1 MLHNS
6 ATEAAKAPPEV
17 QHAMPAQPPPCL
29 IYTRRNLLST
39 AAALVAFLTGL
50 LVLYIYG
57 SGAKSAMDS
66 LKSTQFGI
74 NGSTFIY
81 AQYESPLLMS
91 FVKLLK
97 TDAPSVVPAFQ
108 QTIQNA
114 SVVYIVQ
121 ADETSTLEFTTTNC
135 VASGGTVT
143 DIHDP
148 QVVRD
153 FVSLV
158 YSGLGASFTN
168 DLIAVIDCNFGAIVG
183 QDSSTFRVHV
193 VDPKLTYITTISTE
207 AMQMTRPQMR
217 QKTVSMPVIVV
228 NTTFASIKMTPPYDD
243 YSTAFSRP
251 LAPTDVRVLVAIGY
265 PFEDAI
271 FQPLAVERVNEQSQ
285 IEGTLVWPNN
295 WTESVYLNAYDGTY
309 RDEST
314 IFGYYFSFS
323 IHIPDDAASN
333 LGYLSFVGVPQI
345 KNSWAW
351 GYLLVCLQLCLVV
364 ALDMFSAVLVAVGT
378 SRRVQFNVFHTLPDI
393 SHHLEKA
400 ILVHAILSIPCCLLD
415 GGWAWYEWSVSSAQ
429 LRNIYN
435 TNTIPRP
442 LHIWCILL
450 SWTVFV
456 CTAMTKILRCNF
468 SSTAI
473 LFVCLVADAHETY
486 FNGPWG
492 LFVEF
497 SAQCMMDS
505 NAESLTPS
513 RSLHLDIWSYHS
525 QPTLK
530 PKFVLNEVSGFV
542 YAAGFLLTT
551 QVLMKVIYLIHGRL
565 RRQVSPHSSDDKA
578 ISFPF
583 EDGQTNTPLRG
594 LFLSFD
600 KHEEDKASST
610 ILATPA
616 WVWYLGDVVVDDV
629 FVFRLTDVPKLWLNQ
644 LLRRDYFHIYGYDV
658 TLNEVNTNLKLFL
671 HEDFQNA
678 ASLWRLSL
686 VPVHQKHLQDNKVL
700 SLVNAT
706 RKGSNAS
713 KRTSNGSKKSKVH
726 VQPKR

>member
-351 GYLLVCLQLCLVV
+351 GYLL
-364 ALDMFSAVLVAVGT
+364 
-378 SRRVQFNVFHTLPDI
+378 
-393 SHHLEKA
+393 
-400 ILVHAILSIPCCLLD
+400 
-415 GGWAWYEWSVSSAQ
+415 
-429 LRNIYN
+429 
-435 TNTIPRP
+435 
-442 LHIWCILL
+442 
-450 SWTVFV
+450 
-456 CTAMTKILRCNF
+456 
-468 SSTAI
+468 
-473 LFVCLVADAHETY
+473 
-486 FNGPWG
+486 
-492 LFVEF
+492 
-497 SAQCMMDS
+497 
-505 NAESLTPS
+505 
-513 RSLHLDIWSYHS
+513 
-525 QPTLK
+525 PTLK